1 MRENWAFVAVGGRG
15 HCHQEFGSIFLKRKE
30 KRIWKQSY
38 FKKKL
43 ICFLLC
49 QSYLGTFYCNAQ
61 ASLWL
66 WHVSSV
72 VRHLGSVVVV
82 LGLSCPEPC
91 GILVP
96 QPGTEQ
102 MFPELEGRFLTTG
115 TPGKTPRQTTSWC
128 YLNDQK
134 KNSNLII
141 SFKVIHLEW
150 FSGLSLRQK

>member
-1 MRENWAFVAVGGRG
+1 MAVGGRG

-115 TPGKTPRQTTSWC
+115 TPGKS
-128 YLNDQK
+128 
-134 KNSNLII
+134 SNRSFTNIFEHEIWSVFLILFLVLPGKA
-141 SFKVIHLEW
+141 SSDSLLE
-150 FSGLSLRQK
+150 LSL